1 MHLGP
6 YCSSTGDIPSIDLT
20 ANILWKPFDKE
31 GTMRHPL
38 HLSAFL
44 LLLLRLPAVAQQGCR
59 SVEYKQDQLL
69 HNPGLTATFLEIES
83 FTHRQ
88 MERSR
93 VIVNGVDHGGNGTTT
108 ITVPVVVHIV
118 YNNPTQNITD
128 AQVQSQIAV
137 LNMDYRKRN
146 RDTSQIP
153 SYYRN
158 LAADCGIR
166 FMLANV
172 DTNGKSTTGIIRRQT
187 QQQGFSY
194 NDAVKFTARGGDDAW
209 DRDRYLNIWVCD
221 LTDGVLGYSS
231 APGCPKQNDGVTIDY
246 TTFGTTGTAATPFN
260 LGRTA
265 THEIGHWLNL
275 IHIWGDA
282 ACGND
287 DVDDTPQQGTAT
299 HGNPSGMIFSCG
311 NTPYGNLYMDYMD
324 FTDDAGMHLFTYGQ
338 RERIRSLFAEG
349 GARYPLLTSTGYVGG
364 SETTEDPGPGSDMSI
379 RIYPNPA
386 VGSLWITTSN
396 TSYTGAVL
404 DVYNQVG
411 QKVVTTRIS
420 GVNFQLDLSSLSKGI
435 YFLRVNGAGKND
447 WKLVKM

>member
-1 MHLGP
+1 
-6 YCSSTGDIPSIDLT
+6 
-20 ANILWKPFDKE
+20 
-31 GTMRHPL
+31 MRHL
-38 HLSAFL
+38 LRLSAIFW
-44 LLLLRLPAVAQQGCR
+44 LLLRLPAAAQQGCR
-59 SVEYKQDQLL
+59 SVEYKQDLL
-69 HNPGLTATFLEIES
+69 QHNPGLAATFSEIES

-88 MERSR
+88 TEHSR
-93 VIVNGVDHGGNGTTT
+93 VIVNGADHGGKGPAIIT
-108 ITVPVVVHIV
+108 IPVVVHIV
-118 YNNPTQNITD
+118 YSNPTQNISD
-128 AQVQSQIAV
+128 AQVQSQIMV
-137 LNMDYRKRN
+137 LNRDYRKLN
-146 RDTSQIP
+146 PDTFQIP
-153 SYYRN
+153 SYYRG

-166 FMLANV
+166 FILANV
-172 DTNGKSTTGIIRRQT
+172 DTNGKTTTGIVRRQT
-187 QQQGFSY
+187 HQQGFSY

-246 TTFGTTGTAATPFN
+246 TAFGTAGTAAAPFN

-287 DVDDTPQQGTAT
+287 DVEDTPQQGMAT
-299 HGNPSGMIFSCG
+299 RGNPSGMVFSCG

-349 GARYPLLTSTGYVGG
+349 GARYPLLTSNGHVGEIGDTEGLG
-364 SETTEDPGPGSDMSI
+364 SGNGGDMSI

-386 VGSLWITTSN
+386 TGNIQVTTDNPSWL
-396 TSYTGAVL
+396 SSEL
-404 DVYNQVG
+404 LIYNQTG
-411 QKVVTTRIS
+411 QRVMNIRITGQS
-420 GVNFQLDLSSLSKGI
+420 FSSNVSSLSRGL
-435 YFLRVNGAGKND
+435 YFIRAGNGKSCS
-447 WKLVKM
+447 LVKLIKM